1 MSYFRMPIGDWRGEM
16 LKFYNKKDDGI
27 LHMIFAVSLVVFMVC
42 GVYLAQYAVVRWKA
56 NQANEDALKDFG
68 NSKPAV
74 DGQLV
79 DRYADKRDKFPDV
92 VGRIIFDNKD
102 KKMEYLV
109 MQTGA
114 DDPKKY
120 LKCNAYG
127 EREEP
132 GKESGNPFLDYRCS
146 VKENLTDNFMI
157 YAHNMRDNSQFG
169 SLDNNYSEES
179 YWKKHKTL
187 QFETMYEDMQTY
199 EIFAAFYSKVYN
211 VGDNVFKYYKFFDAR
226 NEEEFNN
233 YVNGCLKLAL
243 YKTGIVPKYGE
254 QLLTMSTCAYH
265 VKNGRFV
272 VVARKKTGRLP
283 TENVATDE
291 EVEELVVEETATPT
305 PTPTPT
311 KKPTPKPTKKPT
323 PSPTPA
329 PTPEPT
335 PMPTP
340 TFENMTMTPTMPP
353 DYTTWPDYTPPP
365 EDDSGNPYGRDY

>member
-1 MSYFRMPIGDWRGEM
+1 MKNIIEKIYEGFFDNVAVFSNTPVPVEYYTLKLRGRNGEWLPCKTSRVGNFVNKTISEYAALTGIDTLSDLI
-16 LKFYNKKDDGI
+16 LKIDPNPGSKNNMYELDE
-27 LHMIFAVSLVVFMVC
+27 
-42 GVYLAQYAVVRWKA
+42 Y
-56 NQANEDALKDFG
+56 LKDH
-68 NSKPAV
+68 
-74 DGQLV
+74 
-79 DRYADKRDKFPDV
+79 
-92 VGRIIFDNKD
+92 
-102 KKMEYLV
+102 
-109 MQTGA
+109 
-114 DDPKKY
+114 
-120 LKCNAYG
+120 
-127 EREEP
+127 
-132 GKESGNPFLDYRCS
+132 GKN
-146 VKENLTDNFMI
+146 
-157 YAHNMRDNSQFG
+157 
-169 SLDNNYSEES
+169 
-179 YWKKHKTL
+179 
-187 QFETMYEDMQTY
+187 
-199 EIFAAFYSKVYN
+199 
-211 VGDNVFKYYKFFDAR
+211 NVFKYYKFFDAR

-283 TENVATDE
+283 TENAATDE

-335 PMPTP
+335 PTPTP